1 MTTTGTL
8 PRRLPTLVA
17 VIAGMLLLQ
26 ACTFGE
32 SLEPEPTPEP
42 TAVTFQPG
50 DEAVGAVVDRGRAAW
65 DEVAA
70 WTAETRGD
78 TSSTEGGISSTT
90 TTTVILPD
98 QRHVLTMNGDTVV
111 TEEIVLGDTIYMRG
125 TLVSSS
131 IYPTV
136 DAETWIS
143 FSPDRVPED
152 SVLAQEV
159 AFLTTPP
166 DYPFG
171 DFSEETRALPA
182 SPSGETR
189 IGDSTCE
196 AWTFTTSTPE
206 QPGIDYTVAFDA
218 EGRPCQ
224 LVRESGGVVETTVW
238 TYPATPEP
246 ITAPDNV
253 TPVEEFPSLQG

>member
-1 MTTTGTL
+1 MIPTGTL
-8 PRRLPTLVA
+8 PRRLTTLVT
-17 VIAGMLLLQ
+17 VIAGALLLQ
-26 ACTFGE
+26 ACSFGD

-42 TAVTFQPG
+42 TAITFQPG
-50 DEAVGAVVDRGRAAW
+50 DEPVGTIVDRGRPPW
-65 DEVAA
+65 EQVDA

-78 TSSTEGGISSTT
+78 TSATEGGINSTT

-98 QRHVLTMNGDTVV
+98 QRRVLTLNGDTVV
-111 TEEIVLGDTIYMRG
+111 AEEIVLGDTIYMRG

-131 IYPTV
+131 IYPAV

-143 FSPDRVPED
+143 FTPAQVPEE

-171 DFSEETRALPA
+171 DFSEQTRALPA
-182 SPSGETR
+182 SPTGEVKV
-189 IGDSTCE
+189 GDSVCD
-196 AWTFTTSTPE
+196 AWTFTTSTPD
-206 QPGIDYTVAFDA
+206 QAGIDYTMAFDA

-224 LVRESGGVVETTVW
+224 LVRESGGVVETTTW
-238 TYPATPEP
+238 TYPSSPEP
-246 ITAPDNV
+246 IAAPQHAE
-253 TPVEEFPSLQG
+253 PVEAFPDPAG

>member
-1 MTTTGTL
+1 MTPTGTL
-8 PRRLPTLVA
+8 PRRLTTLAA
-17 VIAGMLLLQ
+17 VIVATLLLQ
-26 ACTFGE
+26 ACTFGD

-42 TAVTFQPG
+42 TAVTFKPG
-50 DEAVGAVVDRGRAAW
+50 DEAVGTIVDRGRPAW
-65 DEVAA
+65 AEVDA
-70 WTAETRGD
+70 WTVETRGD
-78 TSSTEGGISSTT
+78 TSATEGGISSTT

-131 IYPTV
+131 IYPGV

-143 FSPDRVPED
+143 FTPDQVPEE

-166 DYPFG
+166 DYPFR
-171 DFSEETRALPA
+171 DFSEQTRALPA
-182 SPSGETR
+182 SPAGE
-189 IGDSTCE
+189 IKVGDSVCE

-206 QPGIDYTVAFDA
+206 QAGIEYTLAFDA

-224 LVRESGGVVETTVW
+224 LVRESGGVVETTTW
-238 TYPATPEP
+238 TYPASLEP
-246 ITAPDNV
+246 IAAPENA
-253 TPVEEFPSLQG
+253 TPVDRFPDQIG